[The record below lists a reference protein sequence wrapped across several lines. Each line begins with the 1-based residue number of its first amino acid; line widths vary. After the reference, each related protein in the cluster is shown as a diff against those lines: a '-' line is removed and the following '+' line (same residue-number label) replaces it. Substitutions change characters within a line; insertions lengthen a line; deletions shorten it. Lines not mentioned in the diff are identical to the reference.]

1 MNFET
6 LPAEFRELAEQR
18 WRDFV
23 RLCDISASDPFPVA
37 LEDTLPFV
45 FAWSGFV
52 ADTLRAQP
60 YLLRGEWAANLEQEI
75 AAADLAANVRAVI
88 DAAENETELMKLL
101 RLQRQAAHAR
111 IAWRDISGWASVEES
126 LAAISA
132 VADTCISA
140 ALSRLHAWHR
150 EAHGEARDADGSP
163 LELVV
168 LGMGKLG
175 GSELNFSSD
184 IDLIFAF
191 DSTGESDG
199 PRPLSNEQYFSRL
212 GQKLIRVLDEVTADG
227 FVYRVD
233 MRLRPFGD
241 SGPLVMTL
249 NGVESYYEQ
258 HGREWERYAFV
269 KARPVAGDIA
279 AGEALLKRL
288 QPFMYRRYLDFGVF
302 ESLREMKSGINREV
316 QRRELRNHVKLG
328 SGGIRECE
336 FVVQLFQLIR
346 GGREPA
352 LRERRFRA
360 ALRAV
365 AAADCLAREDAEAL
379 EQAYDFLRRLENRLQ
394 QEFDQQTHV
403 VPDRGVER
411 ERLAFS
417 VGFADSTEFEEAW
430 EFHRQQVR
438 RLFDEAFLGPEPR
451 SAKDPLEVAWT
462 DAAGAGR
469 NALITAGFSDAA
481 NVAGRLAALHE
492 RIERHPPGTQ
502 GMRRLNQLMPR
513 LVAAASRQDNPD
525 VALERMLKL
534 VEAVLGRTTYLAL
547 LLESPQALDQLARF
561 CAASDWVAQLVTRH
575 PLLLDELLDPRLFEH
590 VPTRD
595 MFAAEL
601 DSQLSRAAQ
610 QDRAQGR
617 ANDLE
622 TLMDALREFQQVSVL
637 RIAAADISGNLPL
650 MKVSDRLTEV
660 AELVIQAVM
669 RSAES
674 HLVARHG
681 EPRFEL
687 QGGSRRARFLVVGYG
702 KLGGLELGYGSD
714 LDLVF
719 LHDSAGEHQQTA
731 GERSIDNTVFFL
743 RLTQRLIHL
752 LSTPTTAGV
761 LYEVD
766 TRLRPSGK
774 AGLLVSSMEA
784 FEKYQCEEAWTWEH
798 QALLRARAV
807 AGDETLAREFEI
819 LRRRILCEPRDPGKL
834 RREVVEMRAR
844 MRDERA
850 AASDSFDLKAGRGGI
865 TDIEFLA
872 QYWVLREAH
881 AAPEL
886 LEFTDTIR
894 FIEGLESSGRV
905 PAERLTGLADA
916 YRELR
921 QAAHAQALQGTAPVV
936 PAIAHAAARERV
948 VEIWDA
954 EFGDPERGGA
964 ADPAT
969 AP

>member
-6 LPAEFRELAEQR
+6 IPAKFRELAEQR
-18 WRDFV
+18 WQDCARAEETANN
-23 RLCDISASDPFPVA
+23 RLPDAVSDS
-37 LEDTLPFV
+37 LPFV
-45 FAWSGFV
+45 FAWSGFI

-60 YLLRGEWAANLEQEI
+60 ELLRDEWAANLERKI
-75 AAADLAANVRAVI
+75 AAADLAAKVRAQI
-88 DAAENETELMKLL
+88 DASENETELMQVL
-101 RLQRQAAHAR
+101 RLQRQAVHAR
-111 IAWRDISGWASVEES
+111 IAWRDIAGWASVEES

-140 ALSRLHAWHR
+140 ALSRLHTWHR
-150 EAHGEARDADGSP
+150 EAHGEARDASGYP
-163 LELVV
+163 MELVV

-191 DSTGESDG
+191 DSAGESDG

-227 FVYRVD
+227 FAYRVD

-249 NGVESYYEQ
+249 NGIESYYEQ

-302 ESLREMKSGINREV
+302 ESLREMKNGINREV

-328 SGGIRECE
+328 SGGIRETE

-352 LRERRFRA
+352 LRERGFRA
-360 ALRAV
+360 ALHAV
-365 AAADCLAREDAEAL
+365 VAADCLVAEDARAL
-379 EQAYDFLRRLENRLQ
+379 EQSYDFLRRLENRLQ
-394 QEFDQQTHV
+394 QAFDQQVHV
-403 VPDRGVER
+403 VPDRGIER
-411 ERLAFS
+411 DRLAYS
-417 VGFADSTEFEEAW
+417 LGFENTAAFENAW
-430 EFHRQQVR
+430 EHHRQQVR

-451 SAKDPLEVAWT
+451 PAADPLEAAWT
-462 DAAGAGR
+462 DATGAGC
-469 NALITAGFSDAA
+469 NALAAAGFLDAG
-481 NVAGRLAALHE
+481 NVAQRLAALHE
-492 RIERHPPGTQ
+492 RIERQPPGTQ
-502 GMRRLNQLMPR
+502 GLRRLNHLMPR
-513 LVAAASRQDNPD
+513 AVAAASRQNNPD

-534 VEAVLGRTTYLAL
+534 IEAVLGRTTYLAL
-547 LLESPQALDQLARF
+547 LLESPRALEQLARF

-590 VPTRD
+590 VPTRE

-610 QDRAQGR
+610 QDKAQGR
-617 ANDLE
+617 VDDLE

-669 RSAES
+669 RSAQS

-687 QGGSRRARFLVVGYG
+687 QGETRRARFLVIGYG

-719 LHDSAGEHQQTA
+719 LHDSSGEHQQTD

-798 QALLRARAV
+798 QALLRARAI
-807 AGDETLAREFEI
+807 AGDEALAREFEI
-819 LRRRILCEPRDPGKL
+819 LRRRILCRARDPEQL
-834 RREVVEMRAR
+834 RHEIVEMRAR
-844 MRDERA
+844 MREESSSA
-850 AASDSFDLKAGRGGI
+850 GDSFDLKAGCGGI
-865 TDIEFLA
+865 TDVEFLA
-872 QYWVLREAH
+872 QYWVMREAH

-894 FIEGLESSGRV
+894 FIEGLESCGRV
-905 PAERLTGLADA
+905 PAERLAGLADA

-921 QAAHAQALQGTAPVV
+921 QAAHAQALQGAAPVV
-936 PAIAHAAARERV
+936 PSTAHAAARDRV
-948 VEIWDA
+948 IEIWNA
-954 EFGDPERGGA
+954 EFGTPGGA
-964 ADPAT
+964 DPQT

>member
-6 LPAEFRELAEQR
+6 IPAEFRELAEQR
-18 WRDFV
+18 WQDVARASHFSDSDALPEAV
-23 RLCDISASDPFPVA
+23 R
-37 LEDTLPFV
+37 ETLPRV
-45 FAWSGFV
+45 FSWSGFI
-52 ADTLRAQP
+52 AETLRAQP
-60 YLLRGEWAANLEQEI
+60 ELLRGEWAADLEREI
-75 AAADLAANVRAVI
+75 TVADLAAGVRIAI
-88 DAAENETELMKLL
+88 EACANETELMREL
-101 RLQRQAAHAR
+101 RRQRQAMHAR
-111 IAWRDISGWASVEES
+111 IAWRDIAGWASAEES
-126 LAAISA
+126 LAAVSA
-132 VADTCISA
+132 VADACIAS
-140 ALSRLHAWHR
+140 ALSRLHTWHR
-150 EAHGEARDADGSP
+150 EAHGEARDAAGNA
-163 LELVV
+163 LQLVV

-184 IDLIFAF
+184 IDLVFAF

-199 PRPLSNEQYFSRL
+199 ARPLSNEQYFSRL

-227 FVYRVD
+227 FAYRVD

-360 ALRAV
+360 ALHAV
-365 AAADCLAREDAEAL
+365 VAADCLAREDAQAL

-394 QEFDQQTHV
+394 QASDQQTHV
-403 VPDRGVER
+403 VPDRGAER
-411 ERLAFS
+411 DRLAFS
-417 VGFADSTEFEEAW
+417 LGFADTGAFEDGW
-430 EFHRQQVR
+430 EHHRQQVR

-451 SAKDPLEVAWT
+451 PAADPLEAAWS
-462 DAAGAGR
+462 DATGAGR
-469 NALITAGFSDAA
+469 TALVRAGFGEAES
-481 NVAGRLAALHE
+481 VALRLAALHE

-502 GMRRLNQLMPR
+502 GLRRLNQLMPR

-547 LLESPQALDQLARF
+547 LLESPRALEQLARF

-595 MFAAEL
+595 MFATEL

-610 QDRAQGR
+610 QDKAQGR
-617 ANDLE
+617 ADDLE

-650 MKVSDRLTEV
+650 MKVSDRLTDV

-681 EPRFEL
+681 EPRFER
-687 QGGSRRARFLVVGYG
+687 QGETRRARFLVIGYG

-719 LHDSAGEHQQTA
+719 LHDSAGEHQQSD

-807 AGDETLAREFEI
+807 AGDDTLAKEFEM
-819 LRRRILCEPRDPGKL
+819 LRRQILCRPRDAETL

-850 AASDSFDLKAGRGGI
+850 IPADGFDLKAGRGGI

-872 QYWVLREAH
+872 QYWILREAH

-894 FIEGLESSGRV
+894 FIEGLESCGRV
-905 PAERLTGLADA
+905 PAERLAGLADA

-921 QAAHAQALQGTAPVV
+921 QAAHAQALQGEPPRVAGN
-936 PAIAHAAARERV
+936 AHTAARARV
-948 VEIWDA
+948 IEIWKA
-954 EFGDPERGGA
+954 EFGDVAQGGGA
-964 ADPAT
+964 DPVT

>member
-6 LPAEFRELAEQR
+6 LPAEFREHAEQR
-18 WRDFV
+18 WQDIVCLRDF
-23 RLCDISASDPFPVA
+23 SANDPLPVA
-37 LEDTLPFV
+37 LQDTLPAV
-45 FAWSGFV
+45 LAWSGFI

-60 YLLRGEWAANLEQEI
+60 DLLRGEWAANLEQEI
-75 AAADLAANVRAVI
+75 AAADLAVTVRAAL
-88 DAAENETELMKLL
+88 DATADELELMQVL
-101 RLQRQAAHAR
+101 RLQRQAMHAR
-111 IAWRDISGWASVEES
+111 IAWRDIAGWASVEES
-126 LAAISA
+126 LAATSA
-132 VADTCISA
+132 VADTCIAA

-150 EAHGEARDADGSP
+150 EAHGEARDADGNA
-163 LELVV
+163 LQLVV

-184 IDLIFAF
+184 IDLVFAF

-199 PRPLSNEQYFSRL
+199 RRPLSNEQYFSRL

-269 KARPVAGDIA
+269 KARPVAGDIV

-328 SGGIRECE
+328 FGGIRECE

-360 ALRAV
+360 ALHAV
-365 AAADCLAREDAEAL
+365 TAVECLAREDAEAL
-379 EQAYDFLRRLENRLQ
+379 ERAYDFLRRLENRLQ
-394 QEFDQQTHV
+394 QAFDQQVHV
-403 VPDRGVER
+403 VPDRGIER
-411 ERLAFS
+411 DRLAFS
-417 VGFADSTEFEEAW
+417 LGFAGTAEFEDAW

-451 SAKDPLEVAWT
+451 SAKDPLEMAWT
-462 DAAGAGR
+462 DATGAGLDSL
-469 NALITAGFSDAA
+469 AAAGFVDAGS
-481 NVAGRLAALHE
+481 VAQRLSALHE

-513 LVAAASRQDNPD
+513 LLAAASRQDNPD
-525 VALERMLKL
+525 VALARMLKL

-547 LLESPQALDQLARF
+547 LLESPRALAQFARF

-601 DSQLSRAAQ
+601 GSQLSRAAQ
-610 QDRAQGR
+610 QDKAQGR
-617 ANDLE
+617 ADDLE

-637 RIAAADISGNLPL
+637 RIAAADISGNLAL
-650 MKVSDRLTEV
+650 MKVSDRLTDV
-660 AELVIQAVM
+660 AELVIQAVL

-674 HLVARHG
+674 HLLARHG

-687 QGGSRRARFLVVGYG
+687 EGKTRSARFLVIGYG

-719 LHDSAGEHQQTA
+719 LHDSAGEHQQTG

-752 LSTPTTAGV
+752 LSTPTAAGV

-807 AGDETLAREFEI
+807 AGDEGLAGEFES
-819 LRRRILCEPRDPGKL
+819 LRRRMLSQPRDAEKL
-834 RREVVEMRAR
+834 RLDVAEMRAR
-844 MRDERA
+844 MRAERVT
-850 AASDSFDLKAGRGGI
+850 ASDSFDLKAGRGGI
-865 TDIEFLA
+865 TDVEFLA

-886 LEFTDTIR
+886 IEFTDTIR
-894 FIEGLESSGRV
+894 FIEGLESCGRV
-905 PAERLTGLADA
+905 PAERLAGLADA

-936 PAIAHAAARERV
+936 PATAHAAARARV
-948 VEIWDA
+948 IEIWNT
-954 EFGDPERGGA
+954 EFGA